1 MSGVHE
7 LAEKIEHMSHGHGGH
22 GGAEQGKASG
32 THIGITMAV
41 LGVMLALCSALV
53 GAQRTLLIESMV
65 LQSTKW
71 GVAQVES
78 TKFRVIEADLELLK
92 SISPKKEEIAKVETT
107 LRGKRS
113 RSGRE
118 DDEDTAEIKD
128 LIASSTEDMAD
139 LLTPDPEEV
148 KRFTKLAR
156 TYDKDRREAKEDAEA
171 YDGAIEAHQEAAEH
185 YEWAQLA
192 AEVGIVV
199 ASIALLLS
207 SRAVWT
213 ASIVLGLAC
222 SGILGVTFV
231 ETRNAVAAAERK
243 IQQANE
249 NEVQLEKDDDEEDDA
264 KGPEKGEGAEA
275 KAEATPAK
283 GEAAP
288 PKEGARAKEPSKGEG
303 AKSE

>member
-1 MSGVHE
+1 MSAVHE
-7 LAEKIEHMSHGHGGH
+7 LAEKIEHMSHGPGSHGEH
-22 GGAEQGKASG
+22 KASG

-53 GAQRTLLIESMV
+53 GAQRTELIESMV

-71 GVAQVES
+71 GVAQA
-78 TKFRVIEADLELLK
+78 EA
-92 SISPKKEEIAKVETT
+92 ISPKKDEIAKVEAT
-107 LRGKRS
+107 LRGKRAS
-113 RSGRE
+113 SGRA

-139 LLTPDPEEV
+139 LLTPDAVEV
-148 KRFTKLAR
+148 KRFGKLAR

-171 YDGAIEAHQEAAEH
+171 YEGAIEAHQEAAEH

-213 ASIVLGLAC
+213 VSLALGLGCA
-222 SGILGVTFV
+222 GILGVTFF
-231 ETRNAVAAAERK
+231 ETRGAVAAAEQK
-243 IQQANE
+243 IKQANE
-249 NEVQLEKDDDEEDDA
+249 NEVELEKDDDEEGEA
-264 KGPEKGEGAEA
+264 AAPEKGEGESA
-275 KAEATPAK
+275 KAEAAPK
-283 GEAAP
+283 GEA
-288 PKEGARAKEPSKGEG
+288 PKEAEGTKVRVRGEG
-303 AKSE
+303 AKTE

>member
-1 MSGVHE
+1 RMSGVNE

-22 GGAEQGKASG
+22 GERGKASG

-71 GVAQVES
+71 GVAQAES

-139 LLTPDPEEV
+139 LLT
-148 KRFTKLAR
+148 
-156 TYDKDRREAKEDAEA
+156 
-171 YDGAIEAHQEAAEH
+171 
-185 YEWAQLA
+185 
-192 AEVGIVV
+192 
-199 ASIALLLS
+199 
-207 SRAVWT
+207 
-213 ASIVLGLAC
+213 
-222 SGILGVTFV
+222 
-231 ETRNAVAAAERK
+231 
-243 IQQANE
+243 
-249 NEVQLEKDDDEEDDA
+249 
-264 KGPEKGEGAEA
+264 
-275 KAEATPAK
+275 
-283 GEAAP
+283 
-288 PKEGARAKEPSKGEG
+288 
-303 AKSE
+303 

>member
-1 MSGVHE
+1 MSAVHE
-7 LAEKIEHMSHGHGGH
+7 LAEKIEHMSHGPGGH
-22 GGAEQGKASG
+22 GEHKASG

-53 GAQRTLLIESMV
+53 GAQRTELIESMV

-71 GVAQVES
+71 GVAQAES

-92 SISPKKEEIAKVETT
+92 AISPKKDEIAKVEAT
-107 LRGKRS
+107 LRGKRAS
-113 RSGRE
+113 SGRA

-139 LLTPDPEEV
+139 LLTPDAVEV
-148 KRFTKLAR
+148 KRFGKLAR

-171 YDGAIEAHQEAAEH
+171 YEGAIEAHQEAAEH

-213 ASIVLGLAC
+213 VSLALGLGCA
-222 SGILGVTFV
+222 GILGVTFF
-231 ETRNAVAAAERK
+231 ETRGAVAAAEQK
-243 IQQANE
+243 IKQANE
-249 NEVQLEKDDDEEDDA
+249 NEVELEKDDDEEGEA
-264 KGPEKGEGAEA
+264 AAPEKGEGESA
-275 KAEATPAK
+275 KAEAAPK
-283 GEAAP
+283 GEA
-288 PKEGARAKEPSKGEG
+288 PKEAEGTKVRVRGEG
-303 AKSE
+303 AKTE